1 MSAPSA
7 AGQDAPGN
15 PDTEGR
21 AAIHDDPFAEVI
33 GQDEAVA
40 VLRSAARAPVHAYLF
55 LGPRG
60 SGKRVAARA
69 FAGEL
74 LAANSTGDEA
84 ARHRRLARAEQHPD
98 LVIVAPEGRSLRRAE
113 ADTVI
118 LEGSR
123 SPIEGRRKVIVI
135 DRFHT
140 AEPEA
145 AASLLKTIEEPP
157 PTAVFVVLAEELPP
171 EHVTIASRCVRV
183 EFVAVPVAAVASM
196 LEASGVAADLAGEIA
211 LAAGGNAERARLLAV
226 DERFAARR
234 RAWFEV
240 PDALDGTGAAVGRL
254 VDGLRALIDDAQVP
268 LQERHAKETA
278 ELAAWEEQFGTR
290 GSGRK
295 QLEEKHKR
303 EVRLLREDELRMG
316 LATLAG
322 RYRGA
327 LLDDRT
333 TALAISA
340 VDRLTKATEA
350 LQRNPNEVLLLEALF
365 VDLPPLR

>member
-1 MSAPSA
+1 VAVVSDDLGATVAGDDVFA
-7 AGQDAPGN
+7 A
-15 PDTEGR
+15 
-21 AAIHDDPFAEVI
+21 VI
-33 GQDEAVA
+33 GQPDAIA
-40 VLRSAARAPVHAYLF
+40 LLRSAARAPVHAYLF

-60 SGKRVAARA
+60 SGKRAAARA

-74 LAANSTGDEA
+74 LAAGSTGDDA
-84 ARHRRLARAEQHPD
+84 ARHRRLARAEQHAD
-98 LVIVAPEGRSLRRAE
+98 LVIVAPEGRTLRRVE
-113 ADTVI
+113 ADVII

-123 SPIEGRRKVIVI
+123 SPIEGARKVIVV

-157 PTAVFVVLAEELPP
+157 PTAVFVLLAEELPP
-171 EHVTIASRCVRV
+171 EHITIASRCVRV
-183 EFVAVPVAAVASM
+183 EFVAVSAVAIAEQ
-196 LEASGVAADLAGEIA
+196 LIAAGVAPELAAEIA
-211 LAAGGNAERARLLAV
+211 IAANGNADRAGLLAV

-234 RAWFEV
+234 RAWHDV
-240 PDALDGTGAAVGRL
+240 PSELDGSGGAAGRL
-254 VDGLRALIDDAQVP
+254 VDGLRALIDDAQAP
-268 LQERHAKETA
+268 LLERHTREAA
-278 ELAAWEEQFGTR
+278 ELAEWEAQFGTR

-322 RYRGA
+322 RYRA
-327 LLDDRT
+327 VLVDDVH

-340 VDRLTKATEA
+340 VDRLTKANEA
-350 LQRNPNEVLLLEALF
+350 LGRNPNEALLLESLLL
-365 VDLPPLR
+365 DLPPL